1 MTSPPKS
8 PSPYWRGGLAKMTN
22 MPNEPKSY
30 TFFQN
35 ASNDAF
41 EKARALRKNGT
52 MAEDQL
58 WQAVRNRKID
68 GLKFRRQHPFE
79 EFILDFYC
87 PEKNLVLEIDGD
99 YHLTSEQMEYDQNR
113 ARFLEQHGL
122 KVLRFTNEEVE
133 NELEY
138 VLARIKELTK

>member
-1 MTSPPKS
+1 M
-8 PSPYWRGGLAKMTN
+8 PY
-22 MPNEPKSY
+22 EPKTY

-35 ASNDAF
+35 ASSDAF
-41 EKARALRKNGT
+41 EKARALRKNST
-52 MAEDQL
+52 KAEDKL

-79 EFILDFYC
+79 KFILDFYC

-99 YHLTSEQMEYDQNR
+99 YHLTSEQIEYDQNR
-113 ARFLEQHGL
+113 TGFLEQHGL
-122 KVLRFTNEEVE
+122 KVLQFTNEEVE
-133 NELEY
+133 NTLDT

>member
-8 PSPYWRGGLAKMTN
+8 PSPYWRGGLTKITD
-22 MPNEPKSY
+22 MPHESKNY
-30 TFFQN
+30 TFFQS

-52 MAEDQL
+52 KAEDIL
-58 WQAVRNRKID
+58 WQAVRNRKIG

-87 PEKNLVLEIDGD
+87 NEKNLVLEIDGD
-99 YHLTSEQMEYDQNR
+99 YHLSSEQKEYDENR
-113 ARFLEQHGL
+113 TGFLEQHGL
-122 KVLRFTNEEVE
+122 KVLRITNEEVE
-133 NELEY
+133 KNLAV
-138 VLARIKELTK
+138 VLARIIERTK